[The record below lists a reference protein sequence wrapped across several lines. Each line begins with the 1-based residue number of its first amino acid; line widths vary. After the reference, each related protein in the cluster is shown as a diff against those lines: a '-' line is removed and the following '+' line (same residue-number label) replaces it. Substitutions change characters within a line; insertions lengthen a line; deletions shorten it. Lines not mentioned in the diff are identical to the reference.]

1 MKKIKFLFISILL
14 FVITLVPVSADYN
27 SSGANAKNFNV
38 EMNVSEEGVITIK
51 ERLTLDFFEPRQG
64 FYVTI
69 PQENRV
75 TFDGETKTYFW
86 PVENFRVIS
95 NDTVVQTDDSR
106 AGKVYRFGDQ
116 GRYIT
121 GEKIYEYSYEVHMR
135 DIKAPHGQLFYYNI
149 LSETFEFPIE
159 SVDFKINLPKEFDIQ
174 YLKMYATRNNLD
186 VDYKVDG
193 TTISGSYKN
202 PLFHQG
208 ISIHLEVPN
217 GYFTF
222 PTFNYTLP
230 VGIAVSAVLVG
241 VILLYFLFGRD
252 LDVVES
258 VEFEAPD
265 GISSA
270 EVGYIYRGHVKTNDI
285 VSLIVYWASK
295 GFLMIEEL
303 DENGSNLRL
312 IKVKELET
320 ENDAERKVFNA
331 LFRNRDE
338 VTTDKL
344 NETFGKHVQ
353 SASMSLMNRF
363 KRDKS
368 MKIFDTKASFFKV
381 LSAIILPLS
390 MGLFTAAASIETSGY
405 SGDFLIGLLVGGVA
419 FLIATVIG
427 VITFVRDGINAVS
440 NNRLTWMV
448 NIPVLAI
455 VYIVV
460 VAFSEMSTMSII
472 YFTIVFV
479 IFILALIATANMGR
493 RTKVGSR
500 YYGQILGLK
509 RFIEVAEEDRIRT
522 LAEETPELFY
532 NVLPYAYVLGITNTW
547 IKRFEHIAID
557 NPDWYQTYGTGT
569 VLRDMYI
576 WNNINRSLSTLNH
589 AMTSVPASKGSSGG
603 GSFGGGFGGGGG
615 YGGGGFGG
623 SGGGTW

>member
-1 MKKIKFLFISILL
+1 MRKIKFLFISILL

-27 SSGANAKNFNV
+27 ASGAIAKNIDVTINV
-38 EMNVSEEGVITIK
+38 NEQGIVEVR
-51 ERLTLDFFEPRQG
+51 ERLTLDYFLPRQG
-64 FYVTI
+64 FYRDI
-69 PQENRV
+69 PQEYRM
-75 TFDGETKTYFW
+75 TFDGETKTHFW
-86 PVENFRVIS
+86 PVENFKVIS
-95 NDTVVQTDDSR
+95 NDSVVQTDDSR
-106 AGKVYRFGDQ
+106 NGKVYRFGEQ
-116 GRYIT
+116 GKYIT
-121 GEKIYEYSYEVHMR
+121 GEKTYEYSYEVHMR
-135 DIKAPHGQLFYYNI
+135 DMKAPYGQWFYYNVI
-149 LSETFEFPIE
+149 GDTFDFPFE
-159 SVDFKINLPKEFDIQ
+159 SVNFTINLPKNFNTE
-174 YLKMYATRNNLD
+174 YLKVHATRDNLP
-186 VDYKVDG
+186 VDFEVNG
-193 TTISGSYKN
+193 NTITGSYSKE
-202 PLFHQG
+202 LFHQG
-208 ISIHLEVPN
+208 LTVDLQLPN
-217 GYFTF
+217 GYFDF

-258 VEFEAPD
+258 VEFEAPE

-312 IKVKELET
+312 LKVKDLET

-381 LSAIILPLS
+381 LSAIVLPLS
-390 MGLFTAAASIETSGY
+390 MGLFTATASIETSGY
-405 SGDFLIGLLVGGVA
+405 SGDFLIGLAVGGIA
-419 FLIATVIG
+419 FLISTVIG

-460 VAFSEMSTMSII
+460 VAFSEMSTMSVI
-472 YFTIVFV
+472 YFTAVFV

-509 RFIEVAEEDRIRT
+509 RFIEVAEEDRIRA

-532 NVLPYAYVLGITNTW
+532 NILPCA
-547 IKRFEHIAID
+547 
-557 NPDWYQTYGTGT
+557 
-569 VLRDMYI
+569 
-576 WNNINRSLSTLNH
+576 
-589 AMTSVPASKGSSGG
+589 
-603 GSFGGGFGGGGG
+603 
-615 YGGGGFGG
+615 
-623 SGGGTW
+623 